1 MSTQQGAAPSGAPA
15 QSTPARRSSSFRP
28 VLLGICFSAGVVLG
42 ILGTVL
48 HGNILVLGP
57 TETGTVVPWGAVLAL
72 LMCLMAQLWSG
83 LKSGS
88 LLEPTVM
95 GVTTFTVATIAYMWP
110 GPDQLV
116 VPYSPEAME
125 LLPGPTLA
133 SLIWW
138 LGAAGVTLLAMILVK
153 WIVVRDHAVSR

>member
-1 MSTQQGAAPSGAPA
+1 MTARQDTGRPGAPSRR
-15 QSTPARRSSSFRP
+15 RRSVSP
-28 VLLGICFSAGVVLG
+28 VLMGVCFSAGVVLG

-48 HGNILVLGP
+48 HGNILVLGS
-57 TETGTVVPWGAVLAL
+57 TESGTVIPWGALLAL
-72 LMCLMAQLWSG
+72 VMCLMAQLWAG

-88 LLEPTVM
+88 LAEPMVM
-95 GVTTFTVATIAYMWP
+95 GVTTFTVATIAYLWP

-116 VPYSPEAME
+116 VPYSSEAME

-138 LGAAGVTLLAMILVK
+138 LGAAVVTLLAMVLVK
-153 WIVVRDHAVSR
+153 WIVVRDRASSR

>member
-1 MSTQQGAAPSGAPA
+1 MSALQETAPSGAPPQDA
-15 QSTPARRSSSFRP
+15 PPRRSSSRSP
-28 VLLGICFSAGVVLG
+28 VLLGVCFSAGVVLG

-57 TETGTVVPWGAVLAL
+57 TETGIVIPWGALLAL
-72 LMCLMAQLWSG
+72 VMCLLAQLWAG

-88 LLEPTVM
+88 LVEPMVM
-95 GVTTFTVATIAYMWP
+95 GVSTFTVATIAYLWP

-116 VPYSPEAME
+116 VPYSPEAMA

-138 LGAAGVTLLAMILVK
+138 LGAALVTVLAMILVK
-153 WIVVRDHAVSR
+153 WIVVRDRFASR

>member
-1 MSTQQGAAPSGAPA
+1 MTAAQDTGQPEA
-15 QSTPARRSSSFRP
+15 PARRRRSVSP
-28 VLLGICFSAGVVLG
+28 VLMAVCFSAGVVLG

-48 HGNILVLGP
+48 HGNILVLGS
-57 TETGTVVPWGAVLAL
+57 TETGTVVPWGALLAL
-72 LMCLMAQLWSG
+72 LMCLMAQLWAG

-88 LLEPTVM
+88 LAEPMVM
-95 GVTTFTVATIAYMWP
+95 GVTTFTVATIAYLWP

-116 VPYSPEAME
+116 VSYSSEAME

-138 LGAAGVTLLAMILVK
+138 LGAAVVTLLAMILVK
-153 WIVVRDHAVSR
+153 WIVVRDRASSR

>member
-1 MSTQQGAAPSGAPA
+1 MTAPQDTA
-15 QSTPARRSSSFRP
+15 TPSRRSSMRP
-28 VLLGICFSAGVVLG
+28 ALLGVCFSAGVVLG

-48 HGNILVLGP
+48 HGNILMLGA
-57 TETGTVVPWGAVLAL
+57 TETGTVLPWGAALAL
-72 LMCLMAQLWSG
+72 LMCLMAQLWAG

-88 LLEPTVM
+88 LLEPMLM
-95 GVTTFTVATIAYMWP
+95 GVTTFTVASIAYLWP

-133 SLIWW
+133 SVIWW
-138 LGAAGVTLLAMILVK
+138 LGTAAVTLVAMVLVK
-153 WIVVRDHAVSR
+153 WIVVRDRSVSR

>member
-1 MSTQQGAAPSGAPA
+1 MTAAQDTGQPEA
-15 QSTPARRSSSFRP
+15 PARRRRSVSP
-28 VLLGICFSAGVVLG
+28 VLMGVCFSAGVVLG

-48 HGNILVLGP
+48 HGNILVLGS
-57 TETGTVVPWGAVLAL
+57 TETGTVVPWGALLAL
-72 LMCLMAQLWSG
+72 LMCLMAQLWAG

-88 LLEPTVM
+88 LAEPMVM
-95 GVTTFTVATIAYMWP
+95 GVTTFTVATIAYLWP

-116 VPYSPEAME
+116 VPYSSEAME

-138 LGAAGVTLLAMILVK
+138 LGAAVVTLLAMILVK
-153 WIVVRDHAVSR
+153 WIVVRDRASSR